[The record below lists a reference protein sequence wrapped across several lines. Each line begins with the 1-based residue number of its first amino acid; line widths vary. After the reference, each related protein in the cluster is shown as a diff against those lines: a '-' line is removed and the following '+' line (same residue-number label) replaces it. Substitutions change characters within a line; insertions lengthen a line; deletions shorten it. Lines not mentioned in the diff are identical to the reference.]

1 MTFLKMLVALLLLSH
16 FAFAQSKQTSPPKS
30 QANPPVADD
39 KEETIKIDSTLVT
52 IPVSVINAEGNYLL
66 NLSQKDFRLYE
77 EGAQQEIT
85 NFTSIEVPVNVV
97 LMIDTS
103 RSTKFKI
110 EDIQRAATI
119 FVEQLRPAD
128 RVMIV
133 SFDDKVRV
141 QCEFTSDR
149 NTLKQAIAKTKTGL
163 GTKLYEAVNLV
174 MNQKLSA
181 VQGRKAI
188 VLFTDGVDTESK
200 YGSGKQSM
208 FDVEKNEVIIYP
220 IQYDTQETIAAI
232 LNDNQPPNLLSSQPT
247 TEEFQLATRYLR
259 GLAERSGGRLQLAA
273 TLSNV
278 AQAFALIAEELRHQY
293 SLGYY
298 PTREGQVDEFRRV
311 RVEVLPPHKSVR
323 ARAGYRVVK

>member
-1 MTFLKMLVALLLLSH
+1 MQFLKLLVTLLLFSH
-16 FAFAQSKQTSPPKS
+16 FGFAQSKPTIPKPP
-30 QANPPVADD
+30 ANPPVADD

-52 IPVSVINAEGNYLL
+52 IPVSVISIGGKYLL
-66 NLSQKDFRLYE
+66 NLTTKDFRLYE
-77 EGAQQEIT
+77 EGKQQEIT
-85 NFTSIEVPVNVV
+85 NFSSIEVPVNVV

-110 EDIQRAATI
+110 EDIQRAAST

-128 RVMIV
+128 RVMVV
-133 SFDDKVRV
+133 SFDEKIRV

-163 GTKLYEAVNLV
+163 GTKLYEAINLV
-174 MNQKLSA
+174 MNQKLSS

-200 YGSGKQSM
+200 NGSGKQSL
-208 FDVEKNEVIIYP
+208 FDVEKNEVIVYP

-232 LNDNQPPNLLSSQPT
+232 LNDNNPQKLLSSQPT
-247 TEEFQLATRYLR
+247 TEEFQLATRYLQ
-259 GLAERSGGRLQLAA
+259 GLAQRSGGRVQQAE
-273 TLSNV
+273 TLTNV
-278 AQAFALIAEELRHQY
+278 QEAFALIAEELRHQY

-298 PTREGQVDEFRRV
+298 PSQEGKVGEFRRV
-311 RVEVLPPHKSVR
+311 QVEVLPPHQSVR
-323 ARAGYRVVK
+323 ARDGYRVGK